1 MRLQNRDEARFALS
15 YLYPDLGVKPVERSY
30 ADACEFTWANIKPA
44 MFDIFFLSHFLG
56 WVCKSIMMRDLLF
69 CWTLSIGWELIEL
82 AFVFMLPNFNEC
94 WWDQWILDVLLTN
107 GLGIYVGHRIAQ
119 HLEVCVYG
127 CRCPFASLFATC
139 FFFFC
144 FFIHLPPASAH
155 LLVLNSFR
163 SSSTSGAVCTRTT
176 R

>member
-1 MRLQNRDEARFALS
+1 LQNRDEARFALS

-119 HLEVCVYG
+119 HLEVCVL
-127 CRCPFASLFATC
+127 CCVIIC
-139 FFFFC
+139 
-144 FFIHLPPASAH
+144 H
-155 LLVLNSFR
+155 LLCVL
-163 SSSTSGAVCTRTT
+163 SSPHPMCHTNLWLALALVRDF
-176 R
+176 